1 LPVNRPNVTV
11 PTSTTPTTRTTPAS
25 TVARPTIS
33 KPTASNSATN
43 TIVNA
48 LTGAA
53 LGAGTKLI
61 VDKLTGKKTVV
72 AATPEEQA
80 AQAEKIATDK
90 ETAKR
95 KAKGQSS
102 AAPQKPAEP
111 PLTSKVLTEEEIQAE
126 LDKAKAAEE
135 PMGLPDGAVKNADG
149 TYSVIDGNIKTIY
162 NADGSV
168 AGMESAGNV
177 SGAESLG
184 IGETMV
190 NPDGTTVTAL
200 DDGKGGIMYVYG
212 GTTSDGLS
220 PKNVVNADEPVG
232 RGLNGT
238 TTKAENNYFDDGE
251 GNIYALNAN
260 GEYELLAAKDT
271 YTVGEDGSFTWNDFT
286 NPEEEI
292 IDTPEIVAWTDP
304 DTGETWNLSDSGM
317 WTLEGDD
324 TSVAEDFALNG
335 DSSDSG
341 ISFQEANNL
350 PFDPYEDYVEYD
362 PNKYGDLA
370 IEDYFGPMKSG
381 GLITMMKK
389 GGGVHMA
396 EGGLGVQMFDDGS
409 YIQTFDDGSTITFDS
424 DGNIF
429 DQTDAPQ
436 TTIDDSGNYIVTD
449 DYGNMTVYD
458 PNGNLI
464 PVGGGRTNVGSGER
478 TTPIGNPLQDFINSV
493 GSGLGSVKDFLG
505 TTTGAAG
512 AGALLASILGSDMGG
527 GTGAQNQ
534 GLDMSKVGVINP
546 RTTDFGI
553 GPTRFA
559 GFEDYGTSGGEYTP
573 NAELLKNLN
582 APGYNPVNEGDYG
595 YDEVP
600 AQETAETPKMS
611 SGGLSSMATPVAS
624 YYTFGQPADIL
635 ANLGMRPPPPMNP
648 PEQAPQIGQ
657 QQPPQQAQ
665 QQGLPQQMPTQ
676 MPQQTPQGM
685 PQQGTMPQQQGM
697 APPMRKGGLPHI
709 SNVPMTQGRMD
720 FRQGSAVHGEGDG
733 QSDDIPAMLADGEY
747 VIDADTV
754 AQIGNGST
762 KAGAQALDKF
772 REGIR
777 AHKRSAP
784 INKIPPKTKALT
796 SYLKGA
802 R

>member
-11 PTSTTPTTRTTPAS
+11 PTSTAPATRTTPAS

-33 KPTASNSATN
+33 KPTTSNSATN

-72 AATPEEQA
+72 AATPEEKA

-135 PMGLPDGAVKNADG
+135 PMGLPDGAVKNEDG
-149 TYSVIDGNIKTIY
+149 TYSVIDGDIKTIY

-168 AGMESAGNV
+168 AGMESALPDTV
-177 SGAESLG
+177 STSDSLG
-184 IGETMV
+184 TDESIVTNDKPSVRGIG
-190 NPDGTTVTAL
+190 
-200 DDGKGGIMYVYG
+200 K
-212 GTTSDGLS
+212 
-220 PKNVVNADEPVG
+220 
-232 RGLNGT
+232 T

-271 YTVGEDGSFTWNDFT
+271 YTVGDDGSFTWNDFT

-424 DGNIF
+424 GGNIF

-478 TTPIGNPLQDFINSV
+478 TTPIGNPLQGLIDSV

-505 TTTGAAG
+505 TTAGAAG

-600 AQETAETPKMS
+600 AETPKMS

-648 PEQAPQIGQ
+648 IEEAPQIGQ

-720 FRQGSAVHGEGDG
+720 FRQGAAVHGEGDG